1 MAEGDIGA
9 VLDTLEFDTTT
20 GQSPDII
27 HVGGNI
33 YAIAYDGPFSDGW
46 LCTFFITSA
55 GVIGNATIDT
65 MEFEATNGLTPK
77 IINVS
82 GDIYAIVYD
91 NVTGIKVV
99 TVDIDS
105 LGAIENAVIGTLTL
119 TDTGSNMA
127 VGNIIHVSGD
137 YFAIS
142 YMDNSFA
149 GKVATVDI
157 SSAGAISATET
168 DTLEFDSPGVG
179 SIIHVSGTM
188 YAVAYTGTD
197 TDGWVC
203 TFNISTA
210 GVIDDAVTATLEF
223 DTSSANSVGI
233 VHAIDDY
240 FAISYKGPDGDGFI
254 KTVAIY
260 STGAISPVVSTLEFD
275 EDDGETPSMVKVGG
289 SVFAVAYEGVDG
301 DGFIKTFTISSAG
314 VISSVVGTLE
324 FDTTWAR
331 IPALLLLPSAPG
343 LVAVAYSDT
352 DTDGIVKTALIEVIA
367 TGEARAGISVVET
380 RFHYYDAYGKERQIK
395 GTLVP

>member
-9 VLDTLEFDTTT
+9 VLDTLEFDATT
-20 GQSPDII
+20 GQTPDII

-33 YAIAYDGPFSDGW
+33 YAIAYDGPYSDGW

-77 IINVS
+77 IVNVS

-91 NVTGIKVV
+91 NTAGIKVV

-105 LGAIENAVIGTLTL
+105 LGAIENAVVGTLTL
-119 TDTGSNMA
+119 TDTGGNML

-142 YMDNSFA
+142 YMDNSSV
-149 GKVATVDI
+149 GKVATVEI
-157 SSAGAISATET
+157 SSAGAISAVEK
-168 DTLEFDSPGVG
+168 DTLAFASPGVG

-223 DTSSANSVGI
+223 DTSSANSVNI
-233 VHAIDDY
+233 VHAVGDY
-240 FAISYKGPDGDGFI
+240 FAISYKGPDGDGFV
-254 KTVAIY
+254 KTVPIY
-260 STGAISPVVSTLEFD
+260 AVGTIGAVVGTLEFD
-275 EDDGETPSMVKVGG
+275 EADGETPSLIKVARG
-289 SVFAVAYEGVDG
+289 VFAVAYEGVDG

-331 IPALLLLPSAPG
+331 FPSLLLLPSAPG

-352 DTDGIVKTALIEVIA
+352 DTDGIIKTALIEVVA
-367 TGEARAGISVVET
+367 TGESAGVLAVVEN
-380 RFHYYDAYGKERQIK
+380 RLHYVDAYGDERFIM
-395 GTLVP
+395 GTAV